1 MDSNL
6 HPQVTV
12 NPLEDRLVGSVSYY
26 LHDEREEGGQV
37 IIVISGADSLRSEMS
52 PAEIK
57 LSGGA

>member
-1 MDSNL
+1 M
-6 HPQVTV
+6 TV

>member
-1 MDSNL
+1 M
-6 HPQVTV
+6 TV

-26 LHDEREEGGQV
+26 LHDEREEGRTVEYGQV